1 MANRTLVVTLGQL
14 RAHALTWSN
23 FRQNVLEQLGADL
36 AVCVPHDAHFDFT
49 NPFYTH
55 ARYRW
60 LVPDAPD
67 LANIFDRI
75 QRLLGGSEDWRLI
88 CDVQGS
94 WLGKVAQ
101 ANQPGAAAILFVLR
115 WFMLNN
121 IRAAGLT
128 DVYDRF
134 IITRSDFYY
143 LCPHPPLDCLSSDHL
158 WVPDG
163 EDYFGL
169 CDRHLVVSSADL
181 FAACS
186 LIDDFLLRPREMR
199 DAMTVNRMWNI
210 EQVIAWHLTRHGLI
224 SRVRRFPYVM
234 FLVRSPDD
242 PSAWAVG
249 SLSTDVGMVVKYPS
263 ELHEAKRFQQLIGSN
278 DDWQVMFAISRI
290 PGAFP
295 ARIYTFAGTM
305 IYVDE
310 STGELRHAPLSVAPA
325 NTYFIDG
332 QSGGYIVH
340 GASGVLH
347 GIVCSADKSEV
358 VNPGRTSAATRLTRM
373 AISPASVARG
383 GIEGLKAG
391 DLYLG
396 LEADGRVTLAR
407 TVCGAAEL
415 FRLIPDPR
423 QNIRHWLPESLPGL
437 VQGAESHPP

>member
-14 RAHALTWSN
+14 RAHELTWNN

-36 AVCVPHDAHFDFT
+36 AVCVPYDDHFDFA

-67 LANIFDRI
+67 LAGIFDRI
-75 QRLLGGSEDWRLI
+75 QHLLGGTEDWRII

-134 IITRSDFYY
+134 VITRSDFFY
-143 LCPHPPLDCLSSDHL
+143 LCPHPPLDCLSSEHP
-158 WVPDG
+158 WIPDG
-163 EDYFGL
+163 EDYVGF

-199 DAMTVNRMWNI
+199 DAMVVHPAWNI
-210 EQVIAWHLTRHGLI
+210 EQVLRYQFIRHGLTA
-224 SRVRRFPYVM
+224 RLRRFPYVM
-234 FLVRSPDD
+234 FLVRAADD
-242 PSAWAVG
+242 PSAWAAG
-249 SLSTDVGMVVKYPS
+249 SLSADVGMVVKYPA
-263 ELHEAKRFQQLIGSN
+263 ELQEARRYQQLIRDN
-278 DDWQVMFAISRI
+278 DDWRMVLAATRV

-295 ARIYTFAGTM
+295 SRIHTLIGTM

-310 STGELRHAPLSVAPA
+310 TTGELRHGLLSAVPA
-325 NTYFIDG
+325 NAYFVDG
-332 QSGGYIVH
+332 PSGGYIVCRIS
-340 GASGVLH
+340 GALY
-347 GIVCSADKSEV
+347 GISCAAEGSIAASAE
-358 VNPGRTSAATRLTRM
+358 ATVLTRM
-373 AISPASVARG
+373 AISPDSVSRNG
-383 GIEGLKAG
+383 VEGLRAG
-391 DLYLG
+391 NRYLS
-396 LEADGRVTLAR
+396 AAPNGRVTLER
-407 TVCGAAEL
+407 TECHLEEL
-415 FRLIPDPR
+415 FRLITDPR
-423 QNIRHWLPESLPGL
+423 ENVRDWIPRSLPGI
-437 VQGAESHPP
+437 VWGAQGGSG